1 MGCGGGLA
9 SKLTWSEGFSLWG
22 YGGTLKKM
30 KRCFPWLI
38 SDSNQM
44 RPAEM
49 AGGDLTWVTFC
60 ASNSCMQLKIFVERE
75 TTITA
80 TAAGRGSGWRWLW
93 LAVVYPPPPR

>member
-60 ASNSCMQLKIFVERE
+60 ASNSCMQLKILVERE

-93 LAVVYPPPPR
+93 LAVVRE